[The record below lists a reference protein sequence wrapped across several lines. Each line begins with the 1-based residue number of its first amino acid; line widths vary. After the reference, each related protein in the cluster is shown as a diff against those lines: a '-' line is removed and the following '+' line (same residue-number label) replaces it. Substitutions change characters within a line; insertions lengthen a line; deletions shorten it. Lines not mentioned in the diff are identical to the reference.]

1 MLHCILNWHGQVL
14 RMIAGPVNLG
24 IKRYNAAQPLR
35 SADGAGERPATQPYD
50 FLTFPSVQ
58 YSSAPSQPSKI
69 RNLDDLD
76 SGEVSEM
83 ANDGMVLWY
92 SPDIK
97 EEEDE
102 IRLQYLKDQASL
114 SDEEVVETMLTGWYW
129 HYSDRSNVH

>member
-14 RMIAGPVNLG
+14 RTIAGPVNLR

-35 SADGAGERPATQPYD
+35 SADGAEERPATQPYD

-102 IRLQYLKDQASL
+102 MTLRYVNDQAESL
-114 SDEEVVETMLTGWYW
+114 SDEEVVETMLTG
-129 HYSDRSNVH
+129 